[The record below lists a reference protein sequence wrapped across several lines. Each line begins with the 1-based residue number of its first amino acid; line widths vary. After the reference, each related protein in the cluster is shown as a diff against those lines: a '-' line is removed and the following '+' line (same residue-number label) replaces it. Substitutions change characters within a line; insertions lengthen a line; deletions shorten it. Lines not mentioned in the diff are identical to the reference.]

1 MKCYILYYRRRATEL
16 WNMLI
21 SQLAVVILCDWS
33 LWIRNNSHTNA
44 ANCAELVIPVNH
56 YFLNWVIYS
65 ECDFTIADKR
75 SRYNQ
80 CAANHTHEPG
90 DAIQKR
96 VSNAFLDMRL
106 LEWCWCSCLATSQ
119 IAHLAP
125 SLVIESIYSVIKLC
139 SSWRLTP
146 LLPFW
151 RSNHAFDARNL
162 KNLRPCVSFIAWFC
176 RV

>member
-1 MKCYILYYRRRATEL
+1 MEL

-21 SQLAVVILCDWS
+21 SQLVVIHCDWR

-65 ECDFTIADKR
+65 VCDFTIADKR
-75 SRYNQ
+75 PCFNQ
-80 CAANHTHEPG
+80 CAANHKHEPG
-90 DAIQKR
+90 DAIQKH

-106 LEWCWCSCLATSQ
+106 LEWCWCSCLATPQ

-125 SLVIESIYSVIKLC
+125 SLDIESIYSVMRLC
-139 SSWRLTP
+139 SFWRLTP

-151 RSNHAFDARNL
+151 WSNHAFDAIWRTCGHLWILSPGFVGL
-162 KNLRPCVSFIAWFC
+162 KAPCDEIF
-176 RV
+176 